1 MSAKTTTHYIQQ
13 NDYLI
18 IFIPFSFIIMFILR
32 YYVIDISVCL
42 LFKEKEAQLNN
53 EIFIKVLTKHMCLY
67 SIHEPDINNWSFIR
81 QYYRSMLNLSWKLKT
96 LNQKIA
102 YLLTCGLHASYNL
115 DSKWTFISWYLYIW
129 NTFSLYK
136 CVLL

>member
-67 SIHEPDINNWSFIR
+67 SIHEPDINN
-81 QYYRSMLNLSWKLKT
+81 
-96 LNQKIA
+96 
-102 YLLTCGLHASYNL
+102 
-115 DSKWTFISWYLYIW
+115 
-129 NTFSLYK
+129 
-136 CVLL
+136 